1 LITTKRIRIT
11 IDCVFKGD
19 YIDADSVPDYLTS
32 WIDSGL
38 TDRDDLRG
46 YTVICGPVTEERIYD

>member
-11 IDCVFKGD
+11 IDCVFEGD

-46 YTVICGPVTEERIYD
+46 YAVICGPVTEERIYD